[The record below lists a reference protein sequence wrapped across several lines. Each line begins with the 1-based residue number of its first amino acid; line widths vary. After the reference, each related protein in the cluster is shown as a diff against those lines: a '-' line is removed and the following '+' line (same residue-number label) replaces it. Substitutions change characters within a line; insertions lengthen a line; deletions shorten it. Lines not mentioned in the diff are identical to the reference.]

1 MSNKEAEMKIENNI
15 LRHHLQNVYWIGGT
29 ACGGKTTASKTIAE
43 KYNYYHYDAD
53 TKFKEY
59 RKLAND
65 TDQPALSREFSS
77 LKEYFD
83 RPIDEY
89 IDYLEKMNREAFEM
103 MVIDL
108 VKLSMDKQVV
118 VEGHYPPELMLG
130 LADKDRIAFL
140 YAEEDIIRRDYFDRK
155 DKQSMLKAIKEAS
168 QSEDLVNHV
177 LDVVIK
183 NAVYQVEVGKK
194 CNFKFI
200 ERDSSSTVE
209 STLRILENHFG
220 LLD

>member
-1 MSNKEAEMKIENNI
+1 MKIENNI
-15 LRHHLQNVYWIGGT
+15 LRYHLQNVYWIGGT

-53 TKFKEY
+53 TMFKEY

-65 TDQPALSREFSS
+65 KDQPALSREFSS
-77 LKEYFD
+77 LKDYFD

-108 VKLSMDKQVV
+108 IKLSIDKKVV

-130 LADKDRIAFL
+130 LAAEDRIAFL
-140 YAEEDIIRRDYFDRK
+140 YAEENVIRRDYFNRE
-155 DKQSMLKAIKEAS
+155 DKQSMLKAIKKAS
-168 QSEDLVNHV
+168 HSEELVDHV

-200 ERDSSSTVE
+200 ERDSNSTVE

-220 LLD
+220 LLDY

>member
-1 MSNKEAEMKIENNI
+1 MKIENNI

-29 ACGGKTTASKTIAE
+29 ACGGKTTASRTIAE
-43 KYNYYHYDAD
+43 KYDYYHYDAD
-53 TKFKEY
+53 TMFEEY
-59 RKLAND
+59 RKLASD
-65 TDQPALSREFSS
+65 KEQPALSRKFSS
-77 LKEYFD
+77 FKSYFD

-108 VKLSMDKQVV
+108 IKLSVDKKVV

-130 LADKDRIAFL
+130 LADHDRIAFL
-140 YAEEDIIRRDYFDRK
+140 YAEDDIIRRDYFDRA
-155 DKQSMLKAIKEAS
+155 DKQSMLNSIREAS
-168 QSEDLVNHV
+168 QSEELVNHV

-183 NAVYQVEVGKK
+183 NAEYQVAVGKK

-200 ERDSSSTVE
+200 QRDSNSTIENTLKALEEHFKLVE
-209 STLRILENHFG
+209 
-220 LLD
+220 